1 VGGFEVSNGK
11 AVIKKIELELYFDED
26 FVPPDKFGD
35 PCPKNSACTAC
46 PFYMWDDEA
55 GEGWCGV
62 DFGTTDAHKECP
74 IKKFFK

>member
-1 VGGFEVSNGK
+1 MSNGK

-26 FVPPDKFGD
+26 FVPPDRFDEPTKAND
-35 PCPKNSACTAC
+35 WSSKCKSC
-46 PFYMWDDEA
+46 PFYGWDDDDA
-55 GEGWCGV
+55 LGWCGI